1 MIDLHET
8 AGLYAVD
15 ALDPAEVDEYESH
28 LASCPAC
35 QDEVAEFCETAAELS
50 LLALATPRPALRGSV
65 LHAVRS
71 TPQLSGMN
79 PALKAVP
86 AATDECRPAAEA
98 QRLAAP
104 SGHGGTA
111 PDSVVPEAANER
123 SEAHVDEL
131 VLRRRRRRSRVLT
144 GLVAAMVALAVGL
157 GGVIFTLVQ
166 NRQAQVAQIAL
177 ERQLYAAPD
186 AVTTTSALPS
196 GGQATFVASRQLNR
210 AMFLGTDLPDPGQN
224 RYQLWTVTGT
234 DLNKPTGVY
243 RDRQVADTDSEI
255 KVFFSGD
262 VAGADFLAVNVEPA
276 GSTDRAPTSPV
287 LAVGPTTT

>member
-15 ALDPAEVDEYESH
+15 ALDPAELDEYESH

-79 PALKAVP
+79 PALRAVP
-86 AATDECRPAAEA
+86 ATDEYRPAAED
-98 QRLAAP
+98 QRLTAP
-104 SGHGGTA
+104 SGLGGA
-111 PDSVVPEAANER
+111 SPDSVVPEAAEER
-123 SEAHVDEL
+123 SDAPVDQL
-131 VLRRRRRRSRVLT
+131 ALRRRLRRSRVLS

-157 GGVIFTLVQ
+157 GGVVFTLVQ
-166 NRQAQVAQIAL
+166 NRQAQVAQITL
-177 ERQLYAAPD
+177 ERQLYSAPD

-196 GGQATFVASRQLNR
+196 GGRATFVASRQLNR

-276 GSTDRAPTSPV
+276 GSTDQAPTSPV